1 MTHLL
6 MGDQIIIP
14 RGKLWKRFGPL
25 HIHIP
30 SKEYVLALKIVAGRD
45 NDIDD
50 ARILLPQTKIKTR
63 KQAQEL
69 LNKHILPT
77 GLQIYA
83 ESIEQSL
90 NKLF

>member
-1 MTHLL
+1 
-6 MGDQIIIP
+6 
-14 RGKLWKRFGPL
+14 
-25 HIHIP
+25 
-30 SKEYVLALKIVAGRD
+30 VAGRD

-83 ESIEQSL
+83 ETITQSL
-90 NKLF
+90 NQLF